1 MQRGQG
7 GGRARDLREVE
18 CYTCHKKGHLS
29 CYCPQHVWN
38 KPNNW
43 TPCPTQGR
51 EAVMDNRSV
60 AGEEIRESG
69 TAMPQQTANA
79 WLQSIANEG
88 EEVRD
93 LVMRDLLRKEDF
105 PSA

>member
-1 MQRGQG
+1 MQRGRG
-7 GGRARDLREVE
+7 GGRACDLREVE

-29 CYCPQHVWN
+29 RYCPQHVWN

-43 TPCPTQGR
+43 TPRPTQGR
-51 EAVMDNRSV
+51 EAIVDNWSIV
-60 AGEEIRESG
+60 EEDVHEG
-69 TAMPQQTANA
+69 CTATPQQTANA
-79 WLQSIANEG
+79 WLRGVANER